1 MKTETLPLALGTPG
15 TLHSLTVLRYGNP
28 GARPKIYL
36 QASLHA
42 DEVPGMLVLHHLR
55 ALLQPLEDAGKIK
68 GEIVIVPSA
77 NPLGLAQ
84 HVHGTHMGRFHLA
97 DGLNFNRG
105 FPYLTSGI
113 TKRIAGRLTMD
124 TVRNT
129 ALIRAAA
136 LEELASTAG
145 HNEHQQLKR
154 ALLQLALDADIVL
167 DLHCDS
173 EAAMHLYC
181 GTPLVEACAP
191 LARLLGARAL
201 LYAEESGDDPFD
213 EACGRFW
220 WELAGQHQ
228 PYPIAPACMAVTVEL
243 RGEADVNHATAR
255 QDAQALLS
263 FMAYRGI
270 VDAPAPQLPP
280 PLYQAGPLAGSEPLA
295 APISGMVVFRR
306 APGDQI
312 SSGELVAEVID
323 PLSGQIAAVNAGTD
337 GVLYA
342 RISTRFAFA
351 GKRLAKIS
359 GQHPTRTGKLLSP

>member
-1 MKTETLPLALGTPG
+1 MRIETIQLPLSMPG
-15 TLHSLTVLRYGNP
+15 THHSLTVLRYGNP

-68 GEIVIVPSA
+68 GEIVVVPSA

-84 HVHGTHMGRFHLA
+84 HVHGTHMGRFHLV

-105 FPYLTSGI
+105 FPYLTPGVAN
-113 TKRIAGRLTMD
+113 RVEGRLTAD
-124 TVRNT
+124 AAHNVAT
-129 ALIRAAA
+129 IRAAA
-136 LEELASTAG
+136 LEELAVSRS

-154 ALLQLALDADIVL
+154 ALLRLALDADVVL

-173 EAAMHLYC
+173 EAAVHVYC
-181 GTPLVEACAP
+181 GTPLVQSCAP

-201 LYAEESGDDPFD
+201 LYAEESGDEPFD
-213 EACGRFW
+213 EACGRHW
-220 WELAGQHQ
+220 WELAAQFRH
-228 PYPIAPACMAVTVEL
+228 YPIAPACMAVTVEL

-255 QDAQALLS
+255 HDAQALLA
-263 FMAYRGI
+263 FLIHQQAI
-270 VDAPAPQLPP
+270 DAPMPVLPE
-280 PLYQAGPLAGSEPLA
+280 PLYTAAPLVGSEPLV
-295 APISGMVVFRR
+295 APISGIVVFHR
-306 APGDQI
+306 APGDDV
-312 SSGELVAEVID
+312 STGDLVAEVID
-323 PLSGQIAAVNAGTD
+323 PISGETAKVCAGTT

-359 GQHPTRTGKLLSP
+359 GKQPIRSGKLLSP